1 MLVATSKL
9 SADVVSWV
17 CGADWY
23 TVAFS
28 EQPMDCAAG
37 VPKGLPWISPTRA
50 LHHWVLGAAK
60 ALACVNFGGG
70 VGSCGVG
77 ALAEEF
83 GCRERYGRVQGGQGP
98 HEYARTHMYGCG

>member
-1 MLVATSKL
+1 
-9 SADVVSWV
+9 
-17 CGADWY
+17 
-23 TVAFS
+23 
-28 EQPMDCAAG
+28 MDCAAG

-83 GCRERYGRVQGGQGP
+83 GCRDRYGRVQGGQGT
-98 HEYARTHMYGCG
+98 HTHTEYGGRGDNTSTHAHTCTDAGE